1 MQASEYSPF
10 LPTVVAIDMCHS
22 SLPKNTKSGEIII
35 AQLHLAEVKPHTQK

>member
-22 SLPKNTKSGEIII
+22 SLPKTPS
-35 AQLHLAEVKPHTQK
+35 QVKL